1 MNLTGLYDILTQMS
15 EELEATKQR
24 QQEMREE
31 LNTAKSRQLET
42 EKELNATK
50 QELNET
56 REVLKI
62 GNVLQPNTYIH
73 LMPLE
78 IWY

>member
-42 EKELNATK
+42 EKELNAT
-50 QELNET
+50 T
-56 REVLKI
+56 M
-62 GNVLQPNTYIH
+62 T
-73 LMPLE
+73 
-78 IWY
+78 